1 MLSWL
6 TGCWLVVAAQHR
18 VPAQI
23 SIKKLIVWKS
33 PFRSEGGVF
42 WQGQIWI
49 FYTEIEP
56 WERFGM
62 GHLELLVWCQN
73 LDGEN
78 AQYLLLPYP
87 PVLVPWACS
96 TFPPARCLCRLQI
109 VYPYHFPRDFCL
121 TQAEQVSLIVF
132 PYHPLIYSVSTGL
145 CYQVIPSRVWASGDS
160 IGPILVPQGLSS
172 VSHIG
177 DVHGVAVLMTGWMN
191 ERVSQGRQRCGDVWR
206 LGEAMCKQLWVCF
219 SG

>member
-1 MLSWL
+1 MVRTTSTCCFLIRQCWSPEPAPPSHLLDVYAAFRLYTL
-6 TGCWLVVAAQHR
+6 T
-18 VPAQI
+18 I
-23 SIKKLIVWKS
+23 S
-33 PFRSEGGVF
+33 P
-42 WQGQIWI
+42 
-49 FYTEIEP
+49 EI
-56 WERFGM
+56 
-62 GHLELLVWCQN
+62 
-73 LDGEN
+73 
-78 AQYLLLPYP
+78 
-87 PVLVPWACS
+87 
-96 TFPPARCLCRLQI
+96 
-109 VYPYHFPRDFCL
+109 FCL